1 MIRALKTKG
10 MVWGGFCLLV
20 PILLSF
26 ANIPEKVMV
35 KVHAAVSETYAT
47 QGYSLQAVVV
57 PESLHSKLVVDFQG
71 GRLQEIREKDKLLGY
86 AYIGEA
92 ASMKNKFDYVI
103 LFDPQLGIKKS
114 KVLIY
119 REDYGRQIGSQRWL
133 KQFIGLGPSD
143 AVIYG
148 DTVDAISGATISAKS
163 MAAAVDGTLRAL
175 ALLKEKGI
183 LNTEK

>member
-1 MIRALKTKG
+1 MMGSLKNKG
-10 MVWGGFCLLV
+10 MAWGGLCLLV

-35 KVHAAVSETYAT
+35 KVRAAISETYAT
-47 QGYSLQAVVV
+47 EGYSLQPVAV
-57 PESLHSKLVVDFQG
+57 PETLQPKLTVDFQG

-103 LFDPQLGIKKS
+103 LFDLQLGIKKS

-133 KQFIGLGPSD
+133 KQFIGLGPND
-143 AVIYG
+143 TVAYG

-163 MAAAVDGTLRAL
+163 MAAAVDGTLRSL
-175 ALLKEKGI
+175 ALLKENGI